1 MYFFQESKTLPK
13 NGHEFTVHWR
23 RHCKTH
29 KDKYEY
35 LTNFTP
41 EQLSKIFKAE
51 ISFGLLGEFIN
62 VLSSHKE
69 EDTEIVIEI
78 LDILSKVKR
87 FSLSIDFLTKN
98 EKEVCLKLFD
108 RLNKFVQ
115 STNNQETVD
124 KLSRMEECYG
134 IAR

>member
-1 MYFFQESKTLPK
+1 M
-13 NGHEFTVHWR
+13 
-23 RHCKTH
+23 
-29 KDKYEY
+29 
-35 LTNFTP
+35 
-41 EQLSKIFKAE
+41 
-51 ISFGLLGEFIN
+51 
-62 VLSSHKE
+62 LSSHKE